1 MAEATRSH
9 DSKSVESEG
18 EARQK
23 KPTHATSKVP
33 GRERGT
39 DSIDANSLFQVLS
52 QIQNELHQ
60 LRKLPDHVTALEQRI
75 NEASRAASIYEN
87 DRELPI
93 PEEQPL
99 PLPTLKLKDV
109 IANIPSYNGYN
120 ISIFQFARACER
132 ARNLLSSVQEP
143 QLVQFII
150 TKLEADA
157 YQVIEGNIY
166 TRVTD
171 ILDKLKA
178 IFAPN
183 KSIAQYRGEL
193 ANTYK
198 LPNETILH
206 YAGKIKDLK
215 SAILDGNR
223 RLGKG
228 TKRSFIDEIDEEVLE
243 AFINGLPS
251 NIITRMEHRSISN
264 LDEAIECAVK
274 ISRNLEAEKAHERQS
289 AQKVNLVVRSDS
301 YTKPQEVEQPKSILK
316 NPNTQAPK
324 PWIRPLI
331 PGVPGPNSP
340 DVCRYC
346 KYPGHNLNECR
357 KLAFRNSLAQNAG
370 NAENLP
376 KTSAVRE
383 NTQTTAHPVIV
394 TEEEWEDTFE
404 DQLSQMQQ

>member
-1 MAEATRSH
+1 MAHSTRSH
-9 DSKSVESEG
+9 GSIPK
-18 EARQK
+18 EAKTELRQK
-23 KPTHATSKVP
+23 TSED
-33 GRERGT
+33 REKQTREPSKT
-39 DSIDANSLFQVLS
+39 LSRVSDSIDANSLFQVLS

-60 LRKLPDHVTALEQRI
+60 LRKLPDHVNALEQRM
-75 NEASRAASIYEN
+75 NEASRAASVYED
-87 DRELPI
+87 DRDIPI
-93 PEEQPL
+93 PDEQSL
-99 PLPTLKLKDV
+99 PVPTLKLKDV
-109 IANIPSYNGYN
+109 VANIPSYNGYN

-166 TRVTD
+166 TRVVD

-198 LPNETILH
+198 LPGETILH

-223 RLGKG
+223 RQGKG
-228 TKRSFIDEIDEEVLE
+228 MKQSFADEIDEEVLE
-243 AFINGLPS
+243 AFINGLRS
-251 NIITRMEHRSISN
+251 NIITRMEHRSITN
-264 LDEAIECAVK
+264 LDEAIEWAVK
-274 ISRNLEAEKAHERQS
+274 ISNNLEAEKAHERSS
-289 AQKVNLVVRSDS
+289 AQKSNFVIRSDAYS
-301 YTKPQEVEQPKSILK
+301 SKPPDREKEQLKSILR
-316 NPNTQAPK
+316 NPNFQAPK

-346 KYPGHNLNECR
+346 KYPGHSLNECR
-357 KLAFRNSLAQNAG
+357 KLAFRNTITQQNAG
-370 NAENLP
+370 NERNLP
-376 KTSAVRE
+376 VASAARETTQTSA
-383 NTQTTAHPVIV
+383 HPITITDV
-394 TEEEWEDTFE
+394 TDG
-404 DQLSQMQQ
+404 